1 MRGTGGVVESEWRS
15 YIRAAMRVPDFIL
28 FASDATLVGLFGG
41 ALLLVALLALF
52 AEHRRVRRKS
62 ADAVGFMPWTLVF
75 LASAVSGSGL
85 MIIAIKGWLGG

>member
-1 MRGTGGVVESEWRS
+1 
-15 YIRAAMRVPDFIL
+15 MRVPDFIL

-85 MIIAIKGWLGG
+85 MIVAMKGWLGG